1 MLRSMISGVA
11 GLKAHQTE
19 MDVIG
24 NNIANVNTYGFKSSR
39 VTFRDVY
46 YQTLTNGSTGSGST
60 GATNATQVG
69 YGSNVASIDLL
80 NTRSGYTT
88 TGKATDCYIDGEGY
102 FVLQDTAGNE
112 HLTRV
117 GQMDFDGSGN
127 LVDPSGNFVCGYQA
141 DATGNIDT
149 TKAPAKISDAS
160 FGELTNIAIS
170 ADGKITGEKTD
181 GTIVTIG
188 QLAIANVPNP
198 QSLTQ
203 EGSTYFKA
211 NANSGTVTYSTPG
224 SGNVGALKTSGLE
237 MSNVDLSNELS
248 NMIMA
253 QRGFQAN
260 SKLITVSDEMLDTLI
275 NMKR

>member
-46 YQTLTNGSTGSGST
+46 YQTLTNGNAASGNL
-60 GATNATQVG
+60 GGTNSTQVG

-80 NTRSGYTT
+80 NTRSGYTS

-102 FVLQDTAGNE
+102 FVLRDTAGNE

-127 LVDPSGNFVCGYQA
+127 LVDPAGNFVCGYMP
-141 DATGNIDT
+141 DASGHIDT
-149 TKAPAKISDAS
+149 TQAPQKIVNSQ
-160 FGELTNIAIS
+160 GQLINIAIS
-170 ADGKITGEKTD
+170 PNGSITGQKPD

-188 QLAIANVPNP
+188 QLALANVPNP
-198 QSLTQ
+198 QALTQ

-211 NANSGTVTYSTPG
+211 NTNTGTITYSAPG
-224 SGNVGALKTSGLE
+224 SSNLGVLKTSGLE
-237 MSNVDLSNELS
+237 MSNVDLSNEMS

-260 SKLITVSDEMLDTLI
+260 SKIITVSDELLDTLI